1 MIRFGVGLSGGVSRV
16 LTKIPLVS
24 TLASGPLSGRGL

>member
-1 MIRFGVGLSGGVSRV
+1 MIRFGVGLSGCVSMV

-24 TLASGPLSGRGL
+24 TLAVGL